1 MVKYYINSTTSFFY
15 SILFIL
21 MLTASSTLGQCAFG
35 NDVGGFDPQNN
46 FDWAQTFTAECDGF
60 LEYVEFI
67 TGSGGTQQARSLEIF
82 EGATVSGTPVYTQ
95 DFSQMTF
102 NAAGESLRI
111 VLGEE
116 FPIENGD
123 VFTFQIPG
131 VTVNLL
137 VNVATNGNPDVY
149 PEGFAWENGSSFN
162 ELVDFVFNVSI
173 TDALATD
180 DFDVSAITHFPSPAN
195 DLLNI
200 SLGRAYDDIQISM
213 YSVTGTLI
221 QNDSV
226 QRSDLALIDIS
237 RLSNGIYFAVITT
250 ESGEATIRFV
260 KS

>member
-67 TGSGGTQQARSLEIF
+67 TGSGGAQQARSLEIF

>member
-1 MVKYYINSTTSFFY
+1 MIKKYFSTTTRFFFLILCVSALTTS
-15 SILFIL
+15 SIQ
-21 MLTASSTLGQCAFG
+21 GQCNFG
-35 NDVGGFDPQNN
+35 NDIGGFDPQNN
-46 FDWAQTFTAECDGF
+46 FDWAQTVTAECDGF

-95 DFSQMTF
+95 DFPLMTF

-111 VLGEE
+111 NLGEA
-116 FPIENGD
+116 FPLESGD

-149 PEGFAWENGSSFN
+149 PEGFAWENGNSFS

-200 SLGRAYDDIQISM
+200 SLGQAYDDVQIST
-213 YSVTGTLI
+213 YTITGALI
-221 QNDSV
+221 QNDNA
-226 QRSDLALIDIS
+226 QHSDRVLMDIS
-237 RLSNGIYFAVITT
+237 RLSNGIYFSVITT
-250 ESGEATIRFV
+250 EAGEGTIRFV